1 MGRVDWSEV
10 PEDLLAAIATRFH
23 TVIDYVNA
31 TRVCKAW
38 KSSTLSPHNLAI
50 PSTPPFLMLS
60 EPKNEAVEV
69 ENFRGFAEFRSNNRG
84 TTKVCDLYLPEIHQ
98 SRCIGSTGNWLILI
112 NLDLQIY
119 IFNPFTKNQV
129 HFPSQSTHPDQY
141 YEGYEDEENP
151 FTNELLRDF
160 FITKAFL
167 SSPDSKGIIAMVIYG
182 LKRNVAIASPG
193 DQSWTPITHIA
204 ASDDVIFFR
213 GKFHSV
219 HSDGVIV
226 AFHID
231 EIDISNP
238 IVEIVAVLRNLSL
251 GKHYLVEWSGRLL
264 IVTRLFINQE
274 NNQFY
279 ETNGFKLQLY
289 DIDKRECTEIKHLGH
304 HSVFLGFNTSVSLSA
319 SDDSPYDI
327 QVKNMESGHDMG
339 VFHLDDGTIKPLCDG
354 VCTSHC
360 SPPVWIIPK
369 SIC

>member
-10 PEDLLAAIATRFH
+10 PEDLLAAIARRFH

-31 TRVCKAW
+31 ARVC
-38 KSSTLSPHNLAI
+38 
-50 PSTPPFLMLS
+50 
-60 EPKNEAVEV
+60 KNEAVEV

-129 HFPSQSTHPDQY
+129 HFPSQSTLPDQY
-141 YEGYEDEENP
+141 YEGYEEDDEENP

-182 LKRNVAIASPG
+182 LKKKFAIARPVEN
-193 DQSWTPITHIA
+193 QSWTPITHIA

-231 EIDISNP
+231 EIDYSNP
-238 IVEIVAVLRNLSL
+238 IVQIVALLKNLSL

-304 HSVFLGFNTSVSLSA
+304 HSLFLGFNTSVSLSA
-319 SDDSPYDI
+319 SDDSPFERTCIYFTEDCI

-354 VCTSHC
+354 VSTSHC